1 MNDILRALGRALV
14 SLLHPRMLWLTA
26 MPFIVSG
33 LIWGAVIWFGW
44 EPFTDF
50 LRVWLEQWQFTQW
63 IYRFFGYFGV
73 DSVRMALAPFILV
86 ALLVPLIVVTAL
98 LLIAGWSMPA
108 VLRHLSRRHFI
119 HLEARQG
126 GSFWGSL
133 GQSLGATVV
142 FLIAAL
148 VTLPLWLVPPFF
160 AIVPPLL
167 WGWLTYRVMTYDA
180 LAYHASAE
188 ERRRIVRERRLP
200 LLVIGVATGLLGSLP
215 TLLWVSSVIMIVL
228 FPVIALLAIWLYV
241 VIFVFSALWF
251 AHYCLRALSRLRAE
265 EAARHGPTLAVTVLP
280 DSGTPSSESEDPPPA
295 LSPPVPPLPGTGP
308 GPSNGSP

>member
-26 MPFIVSG
+26 MPFVVSG

-44 EPFTDF
+44 VPFTDF

-63 IYRFFGYFGV
+63 IYRFFGYFGI

-86 ALLVPLIVVTAL
+86 ALLIPLIVVTAL

-108 VLRHLSRRHFI
+108 VLRHLSRRHYI

-142 FLIAAL
+142 FLVAAL
-148 VTLPLWLVPPFF
+148 LTLPLWLVPPFF
-160 AIVPPLL
+160 ALIPPLL

-180 LAYHASAE
+180 LALHASRD
-188 ERRRIVRERRLP
+188 ERRALVRRYRLP
-200 LLVIGVATGLLGSLP
+200 LLSIGIASGLLGSVP
-215 TLLWVSSVIMIVL
+215 TLLWVWSAWLIVF
-228 FPVIALLAIWLYV
+228 FPVVTAVTIWIYSFIL
-241 VIFVFSALWF
+241 VFTALWF
-251 AHYCLRALSRLRAE
+251 GYYCLRALQRMRAE
-265 EAARHGPTLAVTVLP
+265 EPGGGSGPVAV
-280 DSGTPSSESEDPPPA
+280 S
-295 LSPPVPPLPGTGP
+295 
-308 GPSNGSP
+308 